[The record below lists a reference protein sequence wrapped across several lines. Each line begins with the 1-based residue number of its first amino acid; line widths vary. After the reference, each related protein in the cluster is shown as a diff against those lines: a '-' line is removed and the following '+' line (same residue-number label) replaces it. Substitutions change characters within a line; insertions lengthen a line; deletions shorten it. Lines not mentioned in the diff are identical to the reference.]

1 MILMIAGASHT
12 GKLLLAHGN
21 AIEQRL
27 DNSMDKEV
35 LMRENEQNLRLCRER
50 GCHCILLED
59 DYEIRVEDAFG

>member
-12 GKLLLAHGN
+12 GKTLLTHGN

-27 DNSMDKEV
+27 GNSLDKEA
-35 LMRENEQNLRLCRER
+35 LIRENEQNLRLCREH

-59 DYEIRVEDAFG
+59 VLG